1 MIFLLTARTHAL
13 FEKRKGLKEN
23 VGLDF
28 SISFENW
35 LNLWKYKHWKLVEAQ
50 LQTWCA
56 LYSAF
61 CVCVFLYFLSSCCLF
76 IFPVFSVVGF
86 PFHPQFFSPM
96 LHLLFLAFYTR
107 DFVTYIFETPPF
119 FLHKSAFHP
128 YENVRS
134 SFMGHILNQLYFT
147 SAWLLVTLVTLS
159 KTVNPLA
166 EKPLSSVV

>member
-1 MIFLLTARTHAL
+1 MKHNCRRNAHYILHSVCACFCIF
-13 FEKRKGLKEN
+13 
-23 VGLDF
+23 
-28 SISFENW
+28 
-35 LNLWKYKHWKLVEAQ
+35 
-50 LQTWCA
+50 C
-56 LYSAF
+56 
-61 CVCVFLYFLSSCCLF
+61 CCCCLF

-86 PFHPQFFSPM
+86 PFHPQFFFRM

-166 EKPLSSVV
+166 EKPLSVLFNLGAVHTNPEKINAVSKMFRFVWTWPLGPVYKEGG